1 MKKITALFFL
11 FFFCILLYGK
21 KEVTDFVFEEIG
33 YTDESTYCYLTFPKG
48 KLYTKDFEKYFANQ
62 TVISIKPYIKEIY
75 KQKMQSIETYTFT
88 PDSYTNNIILF
99 ESLYKN
105 RLKDNGILSDI
116 AKIEIYG
123 IPIQEVKLLCNHQNF
138 SYLNPL
144 NYKIKVRN
152 I

>member
-11 FFFCILLYGK
+11 FIFCAFLYGK
-21 KEVTDFVFEEIG
+21 KEETNPVFKEIG
-33 YTDESTYCYLTFPKG
+33 YLDESTYCYLTFPKG
-48 KLYTKDFEKYFANQ
+48 KLYTKEFEKYFENQ

-75 KQKMQSIETYTFT
+75 KQKMKNIETYTFT

-99 ESLYKN
+99 ENLYKKN
-105 RLKDNGILSDI
+105 LKDNGIVSDI

-123 IPIQEVKLLCNHQNF
+123 IAIQEVKLLCNHQDF
-138 SYLNPL
+138 SYLNHL
-144 NYKIKVRN
+144 NYEIKVRN